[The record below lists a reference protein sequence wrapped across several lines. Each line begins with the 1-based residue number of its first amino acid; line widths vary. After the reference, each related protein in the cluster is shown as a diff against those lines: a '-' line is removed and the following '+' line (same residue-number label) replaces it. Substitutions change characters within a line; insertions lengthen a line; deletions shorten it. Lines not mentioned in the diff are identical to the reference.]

1 MQQLREE
8 TEEALETTT
17 IDRLLRQDLDTRE
30 GGKDFKEMVVV
41 VSLKR
46 TKGSKGGS
54 NREATITLKEGSTYD
69 LLTQFS

>member
-1 MQQLREE
+1 MQRHREE
-8 TEEALETTT
+8 MEEALATTT
-17 IDRLLRQDLDTRE
+17 IDRHRRDLDTRE

-41 VSLKR
+41 VSLKT